1 MIKDYISNNKD
12 RFLSEL
18 FELLKIES
26 VSADSKFKEEVDK
39 AANWL
44 VGEFKNLD
52 LDNVEK
58 IKTKGHPIVYAE
70 KILDHSYPTILV
82 YGHYDVQPADP
93 YELWDSPPFEP
104 TIKDDKIYARGAC
117 DDKGQMY
124 MHLKAYE
131 TLKNVGEIKFNIKF
145 MIEGEEECG
154 SDSLEDFVVKNKEKL
169 SADVIVISDT
179 SIINNENPS
188 ITIGL
193 RGLSYMEVELSLI
206 HI

>member
-1 MIKDYISNNKD
+1 MIKDYINNNKD

-104 TIKDDKIYARGAC
+104 TIKNDKIYARGAC
-117 DDKGQMY
+117 DDK
-124 MHLKAYE
+124 
-131 TLKNVGEIKFNIKF
+131 
-145 MIEGEEECG
+145 
-154 SDSLEDFVVKNKEKL
+154 
-169 SADVIVISDT
+169 
-179 SIINNENPS
+179 
-188 ITIGL
+188 
-193 RGLSYMEVELSLI
+193 LSLI